1 MAADA
6 HATARSVAI
15 VWCASRGARVVEGV
29 VGEVAVGVEG
39 VGVFEMGVVVV
50 GGEGVHVE
58 IGSCGDSGVVP
69 CDGFDRAPGQT
80 NGDDGPEAERFFD
93 ESSDVGAFFFVEAA
107 FPGVVVGV
115 LRDDFLVG
123 AFLDV
128 LAVRGG
134 EVRDALFLRDG
145 VSWGSSYFRFD

>member
-1 MAADA
+1 M
-6 HATARSVAI
+6 
-15 VWCASRGARVVEGV
+15 
-29 VGEVAVGVEG
+29 
-39 VGVFEMGVVVV
+39 
-50 GGEGVHVE
+50 
-58 IGSCGDSGVVP
+58 
-69 CDGFDRAPGQT
+69 
-80 NGDDGPEAERFFD
+80 
-93 ESSDVGAFFFVEAA
+93 EAA

-134 EVRDALFLRDG
+134 EVRDALFLRDS